1 MRSPGRLSILI
12 ALVLVCTPLRSASAS
27 LDGAWGVVVQNSAGT
42 PNVDV
47 VTTDAAGNIYVAGT
61 FTASTRI
68 AGGPLMTAGAGTGTE
83 TFVAKLTSAGAHV
96 WSTWGGGNGLDT
108 IFDIAVS
115 PSGLVAV
122 GGLTGSSTFSLGGAP
137 IATNGSNDGF
147 VTTFN
152 SAGAHSFTRVF
163 GGSFSDW
170 VTTVDFD
177 ASNQVVCAGQ
187 FRNTVNFGTGN
198 IASKG
203 GYDFFLLRLTL
214 WGATS
219 AAVGFGTAGNEEA
232 PRIDLDP
239 SGNIAFTGRF
249 ENSIDVGNGAL
260 ASNGAGDML
269 VAQFPSVGAAANWSV
284 SHGGTGSDF
293 GNDIVTD
300 ADGNV
305 FVCGGFHGT
314 VDFAPGEVTSDG
326 GTDGFVAGFKGVG
339 GATLWVRRYGGS
351 GEDYGNGIALLGTR
365 IAVAGQYQS
374 TADFGSATTTAQAGY
389 DAFLFE
395 VDTEGDWECFLAGR
409 GSQDNAAGGVAFSG
423 EPVLASNYFSTM
435 AWGTLGLQ
443 TNFGNFAG
451 SVVKMGQPAVS
462 SADPVPVPPGFLL
475 SPAYPNPLQ
484 HRTRLAFRFPGA
496 AASGPAR
503 VLDVQGRLVREL
515 AISGSEEGTLIWD
528 GRGEDGAQVGSG
540 VYFIRV
546 TTTGGA
552 VLQRRVTVVR

>member
-1 MRSPGRLSILI
+1 MG
-12 ALVLVCTPLRSASAS
+12 AS
-27 LDGAWGVVVQNSAGT
+27 L
-42 PNVDV
+42 
-47 VTTDAAGNIYVAGT
+47 
-61 FTASTRI
+61 R
-68 AGGPLMTAGAGTGTE
+68 
-83 TFVAKLTSAGAHV
+83 
-96 WSTWGGGNGLDT
+96 GL
-108 IFDIAVS
+108 
-115 PSGLVAV
+115 
-122 GGLTGSSTFSLGGAP
+122 
-137 IATNGSNDGF
+137 
-147 VTTFN
+147 
-152 SAGAHSFTRVF
+152 
-163 GGSFSDW
+163 
-170 VTTVDFD
+170 
-177 ASNQVVCAGQ
+177 
-187 FRNTVNFGTGN
+187 
-198 IASKG
+198 
-203 GYDFFLLRLTL
+203 
-214 WGATS
+214 
-219 AAVGFGTAGNEEA
+219 
-232 PRIDLDP
+232 
-239 SGNIAFTGRF
+239 
-249 ENSIDVGNGAL
+249 
-260 ASNGAGDML
+260 
-269 VAQFPSVGAAANWSV
+269 
-284 SHGGTGSDF
+284 
-293 GNDIVTD
+293 
-300 ADGNV
+300 
-305 FVCGGFHGT
+305 
-314 VDFAPGEVTSDG
+314 
-326 GTDGFVAGFKGVG
+326 
-339 GATLWVRRYGGS
+339 

-475 SPAYPNPLQ
+475 SAAYPNPLQ